1 MKKLIFSIAIIS
13 SLSSYSQSTSTEK
26 KKESIPEDV
35 AVFIDAQL
43 TNSEVL
49 KSIQPNDIESMN
61 IVKKDTVVNS
71 RKYKG
76 QIFIKMKKRQ

>member
-1 MKKLIFSIAIIS
+1 MKKLIFSIAIIF
-13 SLSSYSQSTSTEK
+13 SLTSYSQSTTDK
-26 KKESIPEDV
+26 KKESLPEDV

-43 TNSEVL
+43 SNSEVL

-76 QIFIKMKKRQ
+76 QIFIKMKKKQ

>member
-13 SLSSYSQSTSTEK
+13 SLSSYSQSTIEK

-43 TNSEVL
+43 SNSEVL

-76 QIFIKMKKRQ
+76 QIFIKMKKKQ